1 MGEVWLNFQEGSNQF
16 SAELSFVVETEEKV
30 QRTQSYSKSQ
40 RNSGEW
46 LVFGGCCGVTS
57 AFSSLHS
64 IKRFR
69 ACVSPY
75 LPPPLLHPG
84 AQDNARTAAENR

>member
-1 MGEVWLNFQEGSNQF
+1 MGEVWLNFQEGPNQF
-16 SAELSFVVETEEKV
+16 SAELSLVVETEEKV

-46 LVFGGCCGVTS
+46 LVFGGCRGLTS

-64 IKRFR
+64 
-69 ACVSPY
+69 
-75 LPPPLLHPG
+75 
-84 AQDNARTAAENR
+84 